1 MVGSEDGSVKERRRH
16 ETPQGGL
23 EDEFARRKHSRLG
36 AQTQSLVTRDE
47 TVPARITEG
56 NRVRILEAVIGVFS
70 RRGFDGAGVAEI
82 AKRKIIASEVKPP
95 RGEIS
100 SRRRGSPQY
109 SLAIPRAP
117 ASRDIG
123 LLMPG
128 DDPRRNLAI
137 YVPGH
142 WVGAMIELTL
152 RRLRDSFERK

>member
-1 MVGSEDGSVKERRRH
+1 M
-16 ETPQGGL
+16 
-23 EDEFARRKHSRLG
+23 
-36 AQTQSLVTRDE
+36 
-47 TVPARITEG
+47 
-56 NRVRILEAVIGVFS
+56 RILEAVIGVFS

-95 RGEIS
+95 RGEFS

-109 SLAIPRAP
+109 SLAIPAP

-142 WVGAMIELTL
+142 WVGAIIELTL
-152 RRLRDSFERK
+152 RRLRNSFERK